1 MRRRKLGLKPKTACG
16 SQETQTH
23 ADLPPSPTNSQSQLG
38 TTSSSRVALPAHG
51 VGVTV
56 KALRKEYPGRSGS
69 PPIIG
74 ARGFDLTIAANRLTA
89 LVGPSGSGKTTL
101 LRLIAGLEDPTSGA
115 ILFDGEDVTR
125 VPPRSRRVGVVFQ
138 GYALFRHMT
147 VADNIKFG
155 PRMLGLPG
163 DPNKR

>member
-1 MRRRKLGLKPKTACG
+1 VERLY
-16 SQETQTH
+16 
-23 ADLPPSPTNSQSQLG
+23 
-38 TTSSSRVALPAHG
+38 
-51 VGVTV
+51 
-56 KALRKEYPGRSGS
+56 KEYPASARGA
-69 PPIIG
+69 PPVIG

-101 LRLIAGLEDPTSGA
+101 LRLIAGLEEPTSGR
-115 ILFDGEDVTR
+115 IYFDGVDVTDE
-125 VPPRSRRVGVVFQ
+125 PPRARRVGVVFQ

-163 DPNKR
+163 DPDAR

>member
-1 MRRRKLGLKPKTACG
+1 V
-16 SQETQTH
+16 
-23 ADLPPSPTNSQSQLG
+23 
-38 TTSSSRVALPAHG
+38 RVQNLY
-51 VGVTV
+51 
-56 KALRKEYPGRSGS
+56 KEYPAPGRTGG

-74 ARGFDLTIAANRLTA
+74 ARGFDLAITANKLTA

-101 LRLIAGLEDPTSGA
+101 LRLISGLEAPTSGS
-115 ILFDGEDVTR
+115 ILFDGDDVTR
-125 VPPRSRRVGVVFQ
+125 VPPRARRVGVVFQ

-163 DPNKR
+163 DPDKR